1 MISLL
6 TIVYVKLNF
15 KLNKLIAII
24 SIFFALFYSFDY
36 LRNKSILF
44 MPKEYKT
51 IKKIVNQIASKNNLG
66 DEEITFS
73 INNGSFMSWRAKSLN
88 LCNDDLCWY
97 FSNLNPYR
105 KYKNF
110 NGTNLNELANQSYL
124 YGGLE
129 AYAWKRIVWLSRS
142 TFRSYGKN
150 EDILACTI
158 GHEIAHIIYDDHI
171 PHSIKLSEKLRSL
184 EAVESNILNKK
195 NKQLKN
201 KQGKNK
207 EEENKKEEI
216 KEEENKKLNLLKMEL
231 SRETEMEADKNASKM
246 IINAGYANNTCER
259 NLTFMTKFEK
269 LETETDRESTH
280 PGYIERYESLRKF
293 NEKYENITN
302 LESYKP
308 YQWKWEYRRKI
319 NSLIFI
325 PQNK

>member
-1 MISLL
+1 M
-6 TIVYVKLNF
+6 
-15 KLNKLIAII
+15 I
-24 SIFFALFYSFDY
+24 SIFKSLPKYLFIFSLIPTITF
-36 LRNKSILF
+36 LGSNIRNSSQLF

-51 IKKIVNQIASKNNLG
+51 IKKIVNQIASKNDLG

-97 FSNLNPYR
+97 FSNLNPYK

-171 PHSIKLSEKLRSL
+171 PQSIKLSEKLKSL
-184 EAVESNILNKK
+184 EAVESNILNIEK
-195 NKQLKN
+195 KQL
-201 KQGKNK
+201 
-207 EEENKKEEI
+207 EEINKEEI
-216 KEEENKKLNLLKMEL
+216 KEEEIKEKEVNKEENSQLNLLKMEL
-231 SRETEMEADKNASKM
+231 SRETEMEADKNASRM

-280 PGYIERYESLRKF
+280 PGYVERYESLRKF
-293 NEKYENITN
+293 NEK
-302 LESYKP
+302 
-308 YQWKWEYRRKI
+308 
-319 NSLIFI
+319 
-325 PQNK
+325 

>member
-1 MISLL
+1 M
-6 TIVYVKLNF
+6 KLKF
-15 KLNKLIAII
+15 KLNNLIAII
-24 SIFFALFYSFDY
+24 SIFFALFYSYDY
-36 LRNKSILF
+36 VRNKSILF

-51 IKKIVNQIASKNNLG
+51 IKKIVNKIASKNDLG

-97 FSNLNPYR
+97 FSNLNPYK

-171 PHSIKLSEKLRSL
+171 PQSIKLSEKLKSL
-184 EAVESNILNKK
+184 EVVESKIMNKE
-195 NKQLKN
+195 NKQV
-201 KQGKNK
+201 
-207 EEENKKEEI
+207 EEINKEEI
-216 KEEENKKLNLLKMEL
+216 KEEEVKEKEINKEENNQLNLLKMEL
-231 SRETEMEADKNASKM
+231 SRETEMKADNNSSRM

-293 NEKYENITN
+293 NEKYEKGLN
-302 LESYKP
+302 LESFKP
-308 YQWKWEYRRKI
+308 YKWKWEYRRKI
-319 NSLIFI
+319 NSLIFK
-325 PQNK
+325 PQKK

>member
-1 MISLL
+1 M
-6 TIVYVKLNF
+6 KFKF
-15 KLNKLIAII
+15 KLNNQIAII
-24 SIFFALFYSFDY
+24 AIFFALFYSFDY
-36 LRNKSILF
+36 VRNKSILF

-51 IKKIVNQIASKNNLG
+51 IKKIVNQIASKNDLG

-97 FSNLNPYR
+97 FSNLNPYK

-158 GHEIAHIIYDDHI
+158 AHEIAHIIYDDHI
-171 PHSIKLSEKLRSL
+171 PQSIKLSEKLRSL
-184 EAVESNILNKK
+184 EAVENNILNK
-195 NKQLKN
+195 N
-201 KQGKNK
+201 NK
-207 EEENKKEEI
+207 EEENKEEEI
-216 KEEENKKLNLLKMEL
+216 KEGENKEEENKEEENKELNLLKMEL
-231 SRETEMEADKNASKM
+231 SRETEMEADKNASRM

-293 NEKYENITN
+293 NEKYENRAN
-302 LESYKP
+302 LESYKS
-308 YQWKWEYRRKI
+308 YKWKWEYRRKI

-325 PQNK
+325 PLKR